1 MSGFFFFLNSGA
13 DIQHLARCT
22 QQFIKARRNM
32 FFFKETVMAGKE
44 EADGKVRC
52 KPGGKH
58 RWRMSHVVCM
68 EWQAETRPE
77 SRRCHSQA
85 SL

>member
-1 MSGFFFFLNSGA
+1 
-13 DIQHLARCT
+13 
-22 QQFIKARRNM
+22 M